1 MHKQL
6 RKITETVGWIEAC
19 MAHYGR
25 VVREA
30 ARRKRGAR
38 GGSGGL
44 GGLGGPDKIYGHF
57 PFKTILRA
65 QLGFMSRRRCSDS
78 IYSSIFHTIT
88 HIRIRSDG

>member
-1 MHKQL
+1 MHGALWQS
-6 RKITETVGWIEAC
+6 G
-19 MAHYGR
+19 
-25 VVREA
+25 A
-30 ARRKRGAR
+30 ARRGEVERRIRGARQRGAR
-38 GGSGGL
+38 GC
-44 GGLGGPDKIYGHF
+44 LGGPDKIYGHF